1 MMTHTF
7 FGLTAAPFSAAPNPQ
22 TYFAAGSSE
31 QARHA
36 LARCLLNAE
45 GVAML
50 VGAPGLGKTT
60 LLGVLAQQLI
70 ETCDLAVLSAGHL
83 TTRRSLL
90 QSILYELQMPCVERD
105 EGDMR
110 LALLDR
116 LSLADAAPLVI
127 LCDEAHTLPQRLLEE
142 LRLLNNV
149 VRDGVSKIRL
159 LLVGNPSLDERLTHP
174 KLETLQQR
182 IATRCYLH
190 AWNRGETREFVR
202 SRIYHAGGIPE
213 QIFTHDALDAIFRAT
228 DGIPRLVTQVASHA
242 LSLAAEQGRHTL
254 DKSLLEA
261 AWADLQQ
268 LPPPS
273 KGESLQFGKPETS
286 SSVIEFGILDDQESE
301 PAIELNDELDAPAI
315 ARRGAKNK
323 ENTMKSAIDAEF
335 DDLSGNPDDQVLAA
349 PRLFAGTEV
358 DLDSADGDSDHFD
371 REESELGSEDLD
383 ELQFSFNDDAAP
395 FRPRVAASLDE
406 EISDEATEATQ
417 ECELELLP
425 PLTEQVMLRQ
435 IETVTRHLER
445 LEQDFQ
451 GSNMEIELTWEG
463 SNPFSEA
470 FLEEEI
476 VLDPFLEQS
485 LDIFDNKPMVN
496 AIAGKH
502 VGRSEERLPQ
512 IHAFVPKA
520 APAAAPCELAASTKK
535 TPVVPAKATTEQP
548 KPASEGLESIEL
560 VFAAPGQ
567 AANVANVIEP
577 PSADCRIGGAC
588 GSKCRTSQLVQL
600 ETNLPETRHI
610 ASPQPAS
617 KPTAATPQIKAA
629 EMHEEIIIDDGSE
642 NGDHDSRPMVKRQEY
657 RSLFSKLKRG

>member
-1 MMTHTF
+1 MTHAF
-7 FGLTAAPFSAAPNPQ
+7 FGLNAAPFSAAPNPQ

-31 QARHA
+31 QARAA

-60 LLGVLAQQLI
+60 LLGVLAQQLV
-70 ETCDLAVLSAGHL
+70 ESFDLAVLSAGHL

-116 LSLADAAPLVI
+116 LSLADAAPLVV

-149 VRDGVSKIRL
+149 VRNGVSKVRL
-159 LLVGNPSLDERLTHP
+159 LLVGNPSLDERLSHP

-190 AWNRGETREFVR
+190 AWNRAETREFVR
-202 SRIYHAGGIPE
+202 SRIYHVGGVPE
-213 QIFTHDALDAIFRAT
+213 QIFTHDALEAIFRAT

-242 LSLAAEQGRHTL
+242 LSLAEEQGRHTL
-254 DKSLLEA
+254 DKSMIEA

-273 KGESLQFGKPETS
+273 KPESIQFGKPEMS
-286 SSVIEFGILDDQESE
+286 GSVIEFGILGDEESAPSLELTDD
-301 PAIELNDELDAPAI
+301 LDAPAI
-315 ARRGAKNK
+315 ARR
-323 ENTMKSAIDAEF
+323 TAEL
-335 DDLSGNPDDQVLAA
+335 DDEEAALDGEILSA

-358 DLDSADGDSDHFD
+358 DLDSVEFSGADEYDGADFD
-371 REESELGSEDLD
+371 PEEAELN
-383 ELQFSFNDDAAP
+383 NDDLQELESPFADSTP
-395 FRPRVAASLDE
+395 FRPRVAAALE
-406 EISDEATEATQ
+406 EELGEDNGNESTA

-435 IETVTRHLER
+435 IETVSRHLER
-445 LEQDFQ
+445 LECDYQS
-451 GSNMEIELTWEG
+451 GPENEIELTWEG
-463 SNPFSEA
+463 GNPFSEA
-470 FLEEEI
+470 FLEEEV

-485 LDIFDNKPMVN
+485 LDIFDNKPLVN
-496 AIAGKH
+496 ALAGKQ
-502 VGRSEERLPQ
+502 VGRSEERVPT
-512 IHAFVPKA
+512 IHAFVPKSVPTPA
-520 APAAAPCELAASTKK
+520 ACAPAAPVKLPDAPANKS
-535 TPVVPAKATTEQP
+535 TEQP
-548 KPASEGLESIEL
+548 NPTSAGLESIEL

-567 AANVANVIEP
+567 AANVANVIAP
-577 PSADCRIGGAC
+577 PAADCKVGGAC
-588 GSKCRTSQLVQL
+588 GNKCRTSQFVQL
-600 ETNLPETRHI
+600 DTKLPETMHI
-610 ASPQPAS
+610 ASPQPAN
-617 KPTAATPQIKAA
+617 KPVAAPQAKTTEA
-629 EMHEEIIIDDGSE
+629 HDEIVIDDGSE
-642 NGDHDSRPMVKRQEY
+642 GSEHESRPMVKRQEY
-657 RSLFSKLKRG
+657 RTLFSKLKRG